1 MDIMSENENEII
13 VNEQLRIPMSELQY
27 RFSTSSGPGG
37 QHANK
42 ASTRVTLIY
51 DVTNSPSLDEEMRRV
66 LLKRLAPYLDKDG
79 LLQIHVQDSRSQHR
93 NREIANGRFREL
105 LAAALIRRKHRRPTR
120 PNRKAVEKRLAS
132 KKKHGQRKQERRQQ
146 FD

>member
-1 MDIMSENENEII
+1 MEDINEII
-13 VNEQLRIPMSELQY
+13 VNEQLRIPMNELQY

-51 DVTNSPSLDEEMRRV
+51 DVAHSPSLDEEMRRV

-105 LAAALIRRKHRRPTR
+105 LAAALIRRKRRRPTR
-120 PNRKAVEKRLAS
+120 PNRKAIEKRLAT
-132 KKKHGQRKQERRQQ
+132 KKKHSQRKQERRQQ

>member
-1 MDIMSENENEII
+1 MDIMSETENEII

-51 DVTNSPSLDEEMRRV
+51 DVAHSPSLDEEMRRV

-105 LAAALIRRKHRRPTR
+105 LAAALIRRKRRHPTR
-120 PNRKAVEKRLAS
+120 PNRKAIEKRLAA
-132 KKKHGQRKQERRQQ
+132 KKKRSQRKQERRQQ

>member
-1 MDIMSENENEII
+1 MEDINEII

-51 DVTNSPSLDEEMRRV
+51 DVAHSPSLDEEMRRV

-105 LAAALIRRKHRRPTR
+105 LAAALIRRKRRRPTR
-120 PNRKAVEKRLAS
+120 PNRKAIEKRLAA
-132 KKKHGQRKQERRQQ
+132 KKKHSQRKQERRQQ

>member
-1 MDIMSENENEII
+1 MEDTNEII
-13 VNEQLRIPMSELQY
+13 VNQHLRIPMSELQY

-42 ASTRVTLIY
+42 ASTRVTLLY
-51 DVTNSPSLDEEMRRV
+51 DVANSPSLNEDLRRI

-105 LAAALIRRKHRRPTR
+105 LAAALIRRKRRRPTR

-132 KKKHGQRKQERRQQ
+132 KKKRGQRKQERRQR

>member
-1 MDIMSENENEII
+1 MGIMSENENEII
-13 VNEQLRIPMSELQY
+13 VNEHLRIPMSELQY

-51 DVTNSPSLDEEMRRV
+51 DVTNSPSLNEELRHV
-66 LLKRLAPYLDKDG
+66 LLKRLTPYLDKDG

-120 PNRKAVEKRLAS
+120 PSRKAVEKRLAS